1 MSKLANKTALV
12 TGGTRGIGRA
22 IALAFAREGARVALT
37 GTRLEGAQAAA
48 AEITAELGLPAGA
61 VVGYALDV
69 KDTAAVAATV
79 QQVIKDFDNKLD
91 ILVNNAGVTRDSLVM
106 RLSEDD
112 WDVVVDTDLKGVYN
126 TIRAA
131 ARTMLGA
138 KSGRIINISSVVGLM
153 GNPGQANYAAAK
165 AGVIGMTKAV
175 AREFASR
182 NITVNAIA
190 PGYVCTDMTDVMKE
204 DAKEKMLAGIP
215 MGRPANPAE
224 IAATALFLASDDAA
238 YITGQTIAVDGGL
251 TMY

>member
-112 WDVVVDTDLKGVYN
+112 WDVVVDTYLKGVYN